1 MKFSLKNETLN
12 SDKKN
17 ANLRIKKRHQ
27 QLFSCFVRKN
37 IRTLVKSR
45 FPIISRSSSNYG
57 IVYIRLSVVLTR
69 LPSNHRLK
77 ITPPLPPSSHELSKS
92 LIRSRNPH
100 ILYREPLWLLAE
112 ASCVSRYP
120 RERNEGFLPFNILLS
135 RTSETSTHNK

>member
-27 QLFSCFVRKN
+27 QLFSCLEEIF
-37 IRTLVKSR
+37 VKSR

-77 ITPPLPPSSHELSKS
+77 ITTPPPSSHELSKS